1 MVQSHTYD
9 NKKKIYK
16 TKAIRNGSNKG
27 NTLIRIIKI
36 MPIIL
41 IRLIN

>member
-27 NTLIRIIKI
+27 YSNNKDHAYYSNTAY
-36 MPIIL
+36 
-41 IRLIN
+41 